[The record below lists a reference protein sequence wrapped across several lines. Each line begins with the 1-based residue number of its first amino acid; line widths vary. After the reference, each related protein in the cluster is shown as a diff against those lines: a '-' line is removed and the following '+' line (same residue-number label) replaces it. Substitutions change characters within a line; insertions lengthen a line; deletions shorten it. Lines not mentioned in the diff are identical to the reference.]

1 MWTFGTIPG
10 GFWPSRFSYRPLVAR
25 AALCMAM
32 LACGC
37 ATRQEVTF
45 DAKNPAVRVS
55 RQGILFGDE
64 FVKAEEVPGILYD
77 YDVPKTRTIH
87 IRLDPDVR
95 DLGPARTLMGYL
107 AVAGYMNPILVT
119 ERHAETMN
127 LGKLKKGATNG
138 RTPQKKI
145 QKKFR

>member
-1 MWTFGTIPG
+1 MADAAQI
-10 GFWPSRFSYRPLVAR
+10 SQRHAR
-25 AALCMAM
+25 AVLRAAFCMAI

-45 DAKNPAVRVS
+45 DAKNPAIRVS

-64 FVKAEEVPGILYD
+64 FVKPEAVPGILYD

-107 AVAGYMNPILVT
+107 GMAGYMNPILVT
-119 ERHAETMN
+119 EKHAAAIN
-127 LGKLKKGATNG
+127 IGKPKKGATNG
-138 RTPQKKI
+138 QMSQKNI
-145 QKKFR
+145 QRKFR